1 MTLLRDSKRGEV
13 PWLAA
18 ASEPDER
25 HLVGWV
31 LDTYVAMKEA
41 PVGSPEWE
49 RLSAKHD
56 GLLDALAIIF
66 KMRGKY
72 VEERL
77 P

>member
-1 MTLLRDSKRGEV
+1 
-13 PWLAA
+13 
-18 ASEPDER
+18 
-25 HLVGWV
+25 
-31 LDTYVAMKEA
+31 
-41 PVGSPEWE
+41 VGSPEWE

-77 P
+77 H